1 MAHRITDAF
10 SPTPAADEAAT
21 TVDPTPAGVPDA
33 GDASRTASTLG
44 PAPAGSDAA
53 GSGRPTSTPDGVTIG
68 RDGRPRY
75 HGRRIS
81 QARILELAHDRR
93 LVELV
98 ELEFAAERAAID
110 YEAERF
116 KTEQRNKLAAA
127 ATLVAVGAFELE
139 AERLAV
145 TAAVYGGL
153 LDYAGRLIRQMPGG
167 DGR

>member
-1 MAHRITDAF
+1 MAHRVTDAF
-10 SPTPAADEAAT
+10 SSTPAADEAAT

-33 GDASRTASTLG
+33 WDASEPSA
-44 PAPAGSDAA
+44 APDGVGSDAA

-116 KTEQRNKLAAA
+116 KAEQRNKLAAA

-139 AERLAV
+139 ADRLAV

-167 DGR
+167 EGS